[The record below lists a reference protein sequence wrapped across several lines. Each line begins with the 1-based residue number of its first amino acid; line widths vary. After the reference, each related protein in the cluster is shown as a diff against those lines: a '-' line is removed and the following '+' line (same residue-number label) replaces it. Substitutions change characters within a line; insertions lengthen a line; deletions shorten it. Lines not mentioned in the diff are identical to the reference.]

1 MKRIILATSI
11 LATAILSSAQQ
22 TIDLF
27 NGKDLSNWKFYLED
41 STAKPEEVFSVK
53 EGLIHIK
60 GTPFGYM
67 YTPETFENFR
77 LHVEWCY
84 PIEKTNSGIFVF
96 VQEPTKIW
104 PNAIECQLCAGKAG
118 DFVLLGGSD
127 IAEFKLPEGKSR
139 PEFPVVKGINLS
151 PENGVGEWN
160 NADIICKDGTIT
172 VYINGKLQNIGTKSK
187 HKRGSVGLQSEGGD
201 ILFRNVRLTPIK

>member
-1 MKRIILATSI
+1 MKKIILATSI

-84 PIEKTNSGIFVF
+84 PIESLCLSKSQQKYGPTQLNANFALGK
-96 VQEPTKIW
+96 QET
-104 PNAIECQLCAGKAG
+104 
-118 DFVLLGGSD
+118 
-127 IAEFKLPEGKSR
+127 
-139 PEFPVVKGINLS
+139 
-151 PENGVGEWN
+151 
-160 NADIICKDGTIT
+160 
-172 VYINGKLQNIGTKSK
+172 
-187 HKRGSVGLQSEGGD
+187 
-201 ILFRNVRLTPIK
+201 LFYWVALI

>member
-1 MKRIILATSI
+1 MKKIILATSI

-84 PIEKTNSGIFVF
+84 PIEK
-96 VQEPTKIW
+96 P
-104 PNAIECQLCAGKAG
+104 
-118 DFVLLGGSD
+118 
-127 IAEFKLPEGKSR
+127 IAESLCLSKSQQKYGPTQLNANFALGKQ
-139 PEFPVVKGINLS
+139 E
-151 PENGVGEWN
+151 
-160 NADIICKDGTIT
+160 T
-172 VYINGKLQNIGTKSK
+172 
-187 HKRGSVGLQSEGGD
+187 
-201 ILFRNVRLTPIK
+201 LFYWVALI